1 MHPPHSSSSTSVPPA
16 LLCQPLTQYF
26 SFLSSRS
33 SLIYNSHN
41 PQRHQAS
48 RIDLLVNHQEGLRLE
63 YPHCSRER
71 RLSIN
76 GFLLSGPT
84 RIWAPRPKGC
94 LSRGFTHLSL
104 LPRCCLCLQ
113 FISTFSPSSGSSE
126 TFHTLASDV
135 SHAYTISMGE
145 WLIKKEKL

>member
-1 MHPPHSSSSTSVPPA
+1 MHPPHSSSSTSVLPA

-76 GFLLSGPT
+76 GFLLSVRHESGHPDPRAACQEDLHISAYCLAVVSACNSSPRSLHPQAPQKLST
-84 RIWAPRPKGC
+84 RW
-94 LSRGFTHLSL
+94 L
-104 LPRCCLCLQ
+104 LMYRMRTLFLWE
-113 FISTFSPSSGSSE
+113 SG
-126 TFHTLASDV
+126 
-135 SHAYTISMGE
+135 
-145 WLIKKEKL
+145 